1 MTQIGLLATRSP
13 SDNMKVVYLEAEEKG
28 CKKKRK
34 RTKQQSPAQSARH
47 KCCACD
53 GRHRGRDE
61 RHATQPC
68 DGRHRRRDERH
79 ATHPCDGRHTWCD
92 ERHTIPLLCRRR

>member
-1 MTQIGLLATRSP
+1 MTQNGLLATRSP

-61 RHATQPC
+61 RHALHTPVT
-68 DGRHRRRDERH
+68 DV
-79 ATHPCDGRHTWCD
+79 THGVTNVTPFPYFLGADNASET
-92 ERHTIPLLCRRR
+92 